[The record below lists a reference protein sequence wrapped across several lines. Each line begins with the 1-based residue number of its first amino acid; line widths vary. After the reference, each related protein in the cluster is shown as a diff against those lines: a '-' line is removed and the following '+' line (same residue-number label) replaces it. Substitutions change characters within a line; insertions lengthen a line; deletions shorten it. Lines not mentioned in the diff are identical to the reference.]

1 MTYDPLT
8 SPAGDSSPDADRAGP
23 DASARLPEWV
33 VHLIAQVIHFIL
45 SHMLAGRSRRSVLP
59 PGWDERPDLPPASA
73 QAAAASVRGAYGNSI
88 AWMCLRR
95 GIGPGHPDW
104 PYLSRTIVAF
114 GGSVR
119 GFRAGMPARG
129 LQWWENP
136 DLWPGMIGETTAAP
150 AAAAMAVL
158 VSQQAAETAPSPAP
172 TNPALK
178 NSLHSEPEPALLPK
192 FRWHVLA
199 RTATGPPTGP
209 PSPWAYQFCCSC
221 TNGARA
227 WPAPPY

>member
-1 MTYDPLT
+1 MMCNPLT
-8 SPAGDSSPDADRAGP
+8 APAGAASPDADRAGP
-23 DASARLPEWV
+23 DAPSRLPEWV
-33 VHLIAQVIHFIL
+33 IHLIALVIRFL
-45 SHMLAGRSRRSVLP
+45 LERSLAARSRRSALP

-119 GFRAGMPARG
+119 GFRPGMPARG

-136 DLWPGMIGETTAAP
+136 DLWPGMIGETVETP
-150 AAAAMAVL
+150 AAEAMAL
-158 VSQQAAETAPSPAP
+158 LLSWETPEAAPSPAP
-172 TNPALK
+172 THIVQSEAGPALPPVF
-178 NSLHSEPEPALLPK
+178 L
-192 FRWHVLA
+192 RQVLA

-209 PSPWAYQFCCSC
+209 PSFWAHQFSY
-221 TNGARA
+221 A
-227 WPAPPY
+227 